1 MRSCLLEFDATVR
14 AHADGLSVTL
24 VVHCHTK
31 MKRGMI
37 FTQMKDFLHFFF
49 LTVAGKAVKWDESLR
64 TMMDDGALQMS
75 PWSLDSTS
83 RLC

>member
-1 MRSCLLEFDATVR
+1 
-14 AHADGLSVTL
+14 
-24 VVHCHTK
+24 

-64 TMMDDGALQMS
+64 TMMDDGTLQMS